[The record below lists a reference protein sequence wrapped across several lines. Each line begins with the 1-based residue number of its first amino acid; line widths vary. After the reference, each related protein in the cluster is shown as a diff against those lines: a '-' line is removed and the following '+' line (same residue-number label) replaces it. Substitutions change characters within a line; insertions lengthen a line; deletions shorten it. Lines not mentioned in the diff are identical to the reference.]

1 MQYNGH
7 RLITKHD
14 GSNKDSWYSYICG
27 HCNIK
32 VSGAVVCGY
41 YPGEQQPIKWLLCP
55 NCGDGSVLAKDGKV
69 YPGVPFGPNIEG
81 LPNNVLEAYKE
92 ARNCMSVDAFTSCEL
107 ICRKILM
114 HVAVEKGAK
123 EGESFTNYLSYL
135 EGQGFITPPMKGWV
149 DLIRQH
155 GNKATHL
162 LENPDKKR
170 AESTIMFTA
179 ELLRLIYEMEHISK
193 QYTEKS

>member
-1 MQYNGH
+1 MEYGGH
-7 RLITKHD
+7 RYITKHD
-14 GSNKDSWYSYICG
+14 GSDRASWYSYTCG
-27 HCNIK
+27 YCNTKI
-32 VSGAVVCGY
+32 SGAVVCGY
-41 YPGEQQPIKWLLCP
+41 YPSPIHTIKWLLCP
-55 NCGDGSVLAKDGKV
+55 NCGDGSVLALDGNV

-81 LPNNVLEAYKE
+81 LPDNILEAYKE
-92 ARNCMSVDAFTSCEL
+92 ARSCMSVNAFTSCEL

-114 HVAVEKGAK
+114 HVAVEKGAN
-123 EGESFTNYLSYL
+123 EGDSFINYLSYL
-135 EGQGFITPPMKGWV
+135 EGKGFITPPMKNWV

-162 LENPDKKR
+162 LESPDKKR

-193 QYTEKS
+193 KYIEKT